1 MPIRKRLLGF
11 AFASADLL
19 VELSPDGCVA
29 MALGVGPASGI
40 GPEVFQSKPLADRL
54 APGGAKMLNKALS
67 ALRPG
72 ARTSAVPLL
81 LTCGD
86 GKVRRA
92 TLRAFMLPELA
103 PNVSCSISYEGPIFS
118 TVPDQ
123 CPPVLDS
130 AGFLDSA
137 RGTLSAPDAG
147 PFSISF
153 IDIGGLADI
162 GAEGER
168 ATARVEATLQSASID
183 GSSAARLTPERYAL
197 LRDRDDKR
205 DLVGEVRE
213 VVRNEGL
220 DLVVSGSTSAMP
232 PCPPVNA
239 LRALR
244 FTVEG
249 CLADGGLDNPDTA
262 FNTAMA
268 RTMQEAAGFQAL
280 VKARAFNLHYQ
291 PIVDLKTGAV
301 HHFEAL
307 SRFNGDASPINTIRM
322 AEELDL
328 IENFDLVVAEKA
340 LQRLRKPGSGLLKI
354 AINVSGASLAGDTY
368 VDALLKMT
376 AAAPDERRRLIVEIT
391 ESAAVADIAAANR
404 RLGALREAGI
414 KLCIDDFGAGAAS
427 LEYIHGLS
435 VDTVKIDGKFI
446 QGMEHDPKAR
456 TVVAHLVELC
466 SSLKLVTI
474 AEFVET
480 EAAADI
486 LRGLGVDY
494 AQGWLFG
501 KAEAEP
507 RTILQNAPAPVRR
520 RGAVASWG

>member
-1 MPIRKRLLGF
+1 MEIRKRLLGF

-29 MALGVGPASGI
+29 MVLGVGPAASH
-40 GPEVFQSKPLADRL
+40 GPEVFQGKPLVDRL
-54 APGGAKMLNKALS
+54 APGGGKLLNKALS
-67 ALRPG
+67 AMRPG

-103 PNVSCSISYEGPIFS
+103 PNISCSISYEGPIFS

-137 RGTLSAPDAG
+137 RSVLNDPDAG

-153 IDIGGLADI
+153 IDIGGLAAL

-168 ATARVEATLQSASID
+168 ATARVEATLQSASIA
-183 GSSAARLTPERYAL
+183 GASAARLTPERYAL
-197 LRDRDDKR
+197 MRDKDDKR

-220 DLVVSGSTSAMP
+220 DLAVSGSTTAIP
-232 PCPPVNA
+232 NCPPVNA
-239 LRALR
+239 LRAMR

-249 CLADGGLDNPDTA
+249 CLADGGLDNPDAA
-262 FNTAMA
+262 FNAAMA
-268 RTMQEAAGFQAL
+268 RTLREAEGFQSV

-307 SRFNGDASPINTIRM
+307 SRFNGDASPINTIHM
-322 AEELDL
+322 AEELAL
-328 IENFDLVVAEKA
+328 IEDFDLAVVEKA

-354 AINVSGASLAGDTY
+354 AINVSGASLAGDAY
-368 VDALLKMT
+368 VDAVLRMT
-376 AAAPDERRRLIVEIT
+376 AAAPEERRRLIIEIT
-391 ESAAVADIAAANR
+391 ESAALADVAAANR

-446 QGMEHDPKAR
+446 QGMEQDPKAR
-456 TVVAHLVELC
+456 TVVSHLVELC
-466 SSLKLVTI
+466 SSLKLTTI

-480 EAAADI
+480 EETATI

-507 RTILQNAPAPVRR
+507 RTILQTSSAPVRR
-520 RGAVASWG
+520 KGAVASWG

>member
-1 MPIRKRLLGF
+1 MEIRKRLLGF

-19 VELSPDGCVA
+19 VELSPDGRVA
-29 MALGVGPASGI
+29 MALGMGPAAGM
-40 GPEVFQSKPLADRL
+40 GPEAFQGRPLADRL
-54 APGGAKMLNKALS
+54 APAGAKMLARALE

-81 LTCGD
+81 LACGD

-92 TLRAFMLPELA
+92 TFRAFMLPELA
-103 PNVSCSISYEGPIFS
+103 PNVSCSINYEGPIFS
-118 TVPDQ
+118 SVPEEF
-123 CPPVLDS
+123 PPVLDS
-130 AGFLDSA
+130 AGFLESA
-137 RGTLSAPDAG
+137 RGILSEPDAG

-153 IDIGGLADI
+153 IDIGGLADL
-162 GAEGER
+162 GAGGER

-183 GSSAARLTPERYAL
+183 GASAARLTPERYAL
-197 LRDRDDKR
+197 MRDRDDKR

-220 DLVVSGSTSAMP
+220 DLAVSGATTSMP
-232 PCPPVNA
+232 NCPPVNA
-239 LRALR
+239 LRAMR

-249 CLADGGLDNPDTA
+249 CLADGGLDNPDAA
-262 FNTAMA
+262 FNSAMA
-268 RTMQEAAGFQAL
+268 RTMQEAECFQAL

-307 SRFNGDASPINTIRM
+307 SRFSGDASPINTIRM
-322 AEELDL
+322 AEELAL
-328 IENFDLVVAEKA
+328 IEGFDLAVAEKA

-354 AINVSGASLAGDTY
+354 AINVSGASLANDAY
-368 VDALLKMT
+368 VEALLKMT

-391 ESAAVADIAAANR
+391 ESAALADVAAANR

-435 VDTVKIDGKFI
+435 VDTVKIDGKFV
-446 QGMEHDPKAR
+446 QALEQDPKAR
-456 TVVAHLVELC
+456 TVVNHLVELC
-466 SSLKLVTI
+466 GSLKLTTI

-480 EAAADI
+480 EATAEI

-507 RTILQNAPAPVRR
+507 RTILQTSSAPVRR

>member
-1 MPIRKRLLGF
+1 MEIRTRLLGF

-19 VELSPDGCVA
+19 VELSPDGRVV
-29 MALGVGPASGI
+29 MALGVGPAAGH
-40 GPEVFQSKPLADRL
+40 GPEVFQNKPLADRL
-54 APGGAKMLNKALS
+54 GPGGGKILNKALT

-81 LTCGD
+81 LDCGD

-103 PNVSCSISYEGPIFS
+103 PNVSCSISYDGPIFAS
-118 TVPDQ
+118 VPEEF
-123 CPPVLDS
+123 PPVLNP

-137 RGTLSAPDAG
+137 RGTLNDPDAG

-153 IDIGGLADI
+153 IDIGGLAGI
-162 GAEGER
+162 GAEAER

-183 GSSAARLTPERYAL
+183 GASAARLTPERYAL
-197 LRDRDDKR
+197 LRDKDDKR

-213 VVRNEGL
+213 VIRNEGL
-220 DLVVSGSTSAMP
+220 NLSISGTTTALP
-232 PCPPVNA
+232 NCPPVNA

-249 CLADGGLDNPDTA
+249 CLAEGGLESPDTA

-268 RTMQEAAGFQAL
+268 RTMQEAEGFQNV
-280 VKARAFNLHYQ
+280 VKTRTFNLHYQ

-307 SRFNGDASPINTIRM
+307 SRFSGDASPLNTIRM
-322 AEELDL
+322 AEELAL
-328 IENFDLVVAEKA
+328 IEGFDLAVAEKA
-340 LQRLRKPGSGLLKI
+340 MQRLRKPGSGLLKI
-354 AINVSGASLAGDTY
+354 AINVSGASLANDAY

-391 ESAAVADIAAANR
+391 ESAALADVAAANR

-446 QGMEHDPKAR
+446 QGMDQDAKAR
-456 TVVAHLVELC
+456 TVVSHLVELC
-466 SSLKLVTI
+466 NSLKLTTI

-480 EAAADI
+480 EATAEI

-507 RTILQNAPAPVRR
+507 RTILQNSPAPVRR

>member
-1 MPIRKRLLGF
+1 MSIRQRLLGF

-19 VELSPDGCVA
+19 IELSPDGRVM
-29 MALGVGPASGI
+29 MALGMGPVAGM
-40 GPEVFQSKPLADRL
+40 GPEIFQGRPFADRL
-54 APGGAKMLNKALS
+54 APGGGKILGRAMEALK
-67 ALRPG
+67 PG

-81 LTCGD
+81 LACGD

-92 TLRAFMLPELA
+92 TFRAFMLPDLA
-103 PNVSCSISYEGPIFS
+103 PNISCSINYEGPVFS
-118 TVPDQ
+118 SVPDEV
-123 CPPVLDS
+123 PPVLDS

-137 RGTLSAPDAG
+137 RGLLSDPDGG
-147 PFSISF
+147 PFSVSF
-153 IDIGGLADI
+153 IDIGGLAALGPD
-162 GAEGER
+162 ALR
-168 ATARVEATLQSASID
+168 ATARVEATLQSASLD
-183 GSSAARLTPERYAL
+183 GASAARLTPERYAL
-197 LRDRDDKR
+197 LRERDDKR

-213 VVRNEGL
+213 AVRSEGL
-220 DLVVSGSTSAMP
+220 ELTVSGSTSNMP

-249 CLADGGLDNPDTA
+249 CLAEGGLDNPDTA
-262 FNTAMA
+262 FNSAMA
-268 RTMQEAAGFQAL
+268 RTMQEAESFRAL
-280 VKARAFNLHYQ
+280 VKARAFHLHYQ

-307 SRFNGDASPINTIRM
+307 SRFNADASPVNTIRM
-322 AEELDL
+322 AEELGL
-328 IENFDLVVAEKA
+328 IEGFDLAVAEKA

-354 AINVSGASLAGDTY
+354 AINVSGASLANDAY

-391 ESAAVADIAAANR
+391 ETAAMADLAAANR

-427 LEYIHGLS
+427 FEYIHGLA

-446 QGMEHDPKAR
+446 QALDQDPKAR
-456 TVVAHLVELC
+456 TVVSHLVELC
-466 SSLKLVTI
+466 GSLNLTTI

-480 EAAADI
+480 ESTAEI

-494 AQGWLFG
+494 AQGWLYG

-507 RTILQNAPAPVRR
+507 RTILQTTSAPVRR
-520 RGAVASWG
+520 KGTVASWG

>member
-11 AFASADLL
+11 AFATADLL
-19 VELSPDGCVA
+19 VELSPNGCVV
-29 MALGVGPASGI
+29 MALGVGPAGGI
-40 GPEVFQSKPLADRL
+40 GPDVFQSKPLADRL
-54 APGGAKMLNKALS
+54 APGGGKILTKALG

-103 PNVSCSISYEGPIFS
+103 PNISCSLSYEGPIFAS
-118 TVPDQ
+118 APEEFS
-123 CPPVLDS
+123 PVLTA

-137 RGTLSAPDAG
+137 RSTLNDADAG

-153 IDIGGLADI
+153 IDLGGLADI

-183 GSSAARLTPERYAL
+183 GASAARLTPERYAL

-220 DLVVSGSTSAMP
+220 DLKISGSTASMP
-232 PCPPVNA
+232 TCPPVNA

-249 CLADGGLDNPDTA
+249 CLAEGGLDNPDAA
-262 FNTAMA
+262 FNSAMA

-291 PIVDLKTGAV
+291 PIVDLKSGAV

-322 AEELDL
+322 AEELALTED
-328 IENFDLVVAEKA
+328 FDLAVAEKA

-354 AINVSGASLAGDTY
+354 AINVSGASLASDSY

-446 QGMEHDPKAR
+446 QGMEQDPKAR

-466 SSLKLVTI
+466 SSLKLTTI

-480 EAAADI
+480 EPTAEL

-507 RTILQNAPAPVRR
+507 RTILQNSPAPVRR
-520 RGAVASWG
+520 KGAVASWG

>member
-1 MPIRKRLLGF
+1 MEIRTRLLGF

-19 VELSPDGCVA
+19 VELTPDGRVA
-29 MALGVGPASGI
+29 MVLGVGPATGF
-40 GPEVFQSKPLADRL
+40 GPEVFQGQPLADRL
-54 APGGAKMLNKALS
+54 ASGGGKLLNKALT
-67 ALRPG
+67 AMRPG

-81 LTCGD
+81 MTCGE

-103 PNVSCSISYEGPIFS
+103 PNISCSISYEGPIFS
-118 TVPDQ
+118 TVPDE
-123 CPPVLDS
+123 CPPILDS

-137 RGTLSAPDAG
+137 RGVLNDPDAG

-168 ATARVEATLQSASID
+168 ATARVEATLQSASIA
-183 GSSAARLTPERYAL
+183 GASAARLTAERYAL
-197 LRDRDDKR
+197 LRDKDDTR
-205 DLVGEVRE
+205 DLLGEVRE

-220 DLVVSGSTSAMP
+220 TLSISGSNTALP
-232 PCPPVNA
+232 NCPPVNA

-249 CLADGGLDNPDTA
+249 CLAEGGLDNPDAA

-268 RTMQEAAGFQAL
+268 RTMQEAEGFRNV
-280 VKARAFNLHYQ
+280 VKARTFNLHYQ

-307 SRFNGDASPINTIRM
+307 SRFSGDVSPANTIRM
-322 AEELDL
+322 AEELAL
-328 IENFDLVVAEKA
+328 IEGFDLAVAEKA

-354 AINVSGASLAGDTY
+354 AVNVSGASLANDAY
-368 VDALLKMT
+368 VEALLKMT
-376 AAAPDERRRLIVEIT
+376 AAAPDERRRLIIEIT
-391 ESAAVADIAAANR
+391 ESAALADVAAANR
-404 RLGALREAGI
+404 RLGALRDAGI

-446 QGMEHDPKAR
+446 QGMTTDLKTR

-466 SSLKLVTI
+466 SSLKLTTI

-480 EAAADI
+480 EATADM

-507 RTILQNAPAPVRR
+507 RTILQTSSAPVRR
-520 RGAVASWG
+520 KGAVASWG